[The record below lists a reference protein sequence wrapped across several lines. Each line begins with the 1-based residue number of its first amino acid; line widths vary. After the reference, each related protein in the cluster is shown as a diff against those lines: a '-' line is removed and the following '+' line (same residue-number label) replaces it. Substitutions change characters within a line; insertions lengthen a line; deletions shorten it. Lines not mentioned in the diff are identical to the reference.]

1 MSTTIY
7 GGFEMVKTYRNEELR
22 AYAKQRG
29 VLLWEIADAIGI
41 TDASFSRRLR
51 HELPDAERARYM
63 EAVDQIAA
71 AREAVRS

>member
-1 MSTTIY
+1 MTNKCN
-7 GGFEMVKTYRNEELR
+7 GELR
-22 AYAKQRG
+22 NYAKERG
-29 VLLWEIADAIGI
+29 VMLWELAGALGVAD
-41 TDASFSRRLR
+41 TTLSRWLR